1 MIALYIIG
9 GLIALIVLLLFSPV
23 SVRFVFSQ
31 DEPQLV
37 LRVWGVPRRL
47 LPRAEKKEKAPV
59 KAVRKPSKGGLK
71 KKKEKTS
78 LLAELQASFKE
89 DGVSAIVKLM
99 GELAGIL
106 KRTVGKLLR
115 AITVKKFHLHMRIS
129 GEDVS
134 AAAQNY
140 GRVCAVFYP
149 LLGALNGAMKFER
162 QDVNLHADF
171 FEQGTAVS
179 VEVVARISLW
189 KAMGAALG
197 AVFSL
202 LKMYVGST
210 VNDKMEG
217 TEKSNGRK

>member
-9 GLIALIVLLLFSPV
+9 GLIALIVLLLSSPI
-23 SVRFVFSQ
+23 SLRFVFSQ
-31 DEPQLV
+31 NEPQLV
-37 LRVWGVPRRL
+37 LRVWGVPTQL
-47 LPRAEKKEKAPV
+47 LPCAEKKEKAP
-59 KAVRKPSKGGLK
+59 ARTVRKPPKRGLK
-71 KKKEKTS
+71 KKKEKPS
-78 LLAELQASFKE
+78 LLAELQTSLKE

-106 KRTVGKLLR
+106 KRTVGRLLR

-140 GRVCAVFYP
+140 GRVCAAFYP
-149 LLGALNGAMKFER
+149 LFGALNGVMKFKK
-162 QDVNLHADF
+162 QDVNLYADF

-179 VEVVARISLW
+179 VEVVARVSLW
-189 KAMGAALG
+189 KVMGAALST
-197 AVFSL
+197 AFSL

-210 VNDKMEG
+210 VNDKTEG
-217 TEKSNGRK
+217 MEKSNGRE